1 MFSSSASK
9 LASQAT
15 QGAIKIGGIA
25 TQKVSDITTDLS
37 SKVSCMLFYYLK
49 LEVALNLHVKFG
61 HVYLKEWVTVLCKI
75 IGKIRNNK
83 VLLFMMGHQ
92 CEIHECIIF
101 SIK

>member
-37 SKVSCMLFYYLK
+37 SKVSRMLFKTIASHK
-49 LEVALNLHVKFG
+49 LHSIIF
-61 HVYLKEWVTVLCKI
+61 LC
-75 IGKIRNNK
+75 
-83 VLLFMMGHQ
+83 
-92 CEIHECIIF
+92 CIILKC
-101 SIK
+101 SIVLTAN